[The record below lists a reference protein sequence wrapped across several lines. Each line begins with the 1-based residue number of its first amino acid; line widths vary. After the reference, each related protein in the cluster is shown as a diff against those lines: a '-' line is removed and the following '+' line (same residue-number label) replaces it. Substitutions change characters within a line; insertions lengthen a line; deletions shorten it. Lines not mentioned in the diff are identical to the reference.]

1 MDFFNY
7 AGLHRDVLLYVKPK
21 FSIEDIEIKTEF
33 NANLMQGIE
42 SKKKTKSVKNYW
54 FFKGKVNYEIVASCN
69 DPSSENFNVS
79 IKDQDGK
86 VVVNSVKAQDSIIIL
101 NPKLWWPKYLGPN
114 KSYGFMY
121 TLEVFIFK
129 KINKL

>member
-42 SKKKTKSVKNYW
+42 
-54 FFKGKVNYEIVASCN
+54 
-69 DPSSENFNVS
+69 
-79 IKDQDGK
+79 
-86 VVVNSVKAQDSIIIL
+86 
-101 NPKLWWPKYLGPN
+101 
-114 KSYGFMY
+114 
-121 TLEVFIFK
+121 FK
-129 KINKL
+129 KRLNQLKSE